1 MPVSSPIPPQAGPTW
16 PQAIEF
22 ELVTDS
28 LAEALERRVAALE
41 YALCSPLARRRL
53 RRHIRC
59 ANRGFAWAGP
69 SFWDQRLEAT
79 TSEWLS
85 GSCAEL
91 TAGQR

>member
-1 MPVSSPIPPQAGPTW
+1 MPVSSPNPPGAGPNW

-41 YALCSPLARRRL
+41 HALCSPAARRRL
-53 RRHIRC
+53 RRNIRR
-59 ANRGFAWAGP
+59 ANRAFAWAGP
-69 SFWDQRLEAT
+69 DFWDRRLEST

-85 GSCAEL
+85 GSLAAPAE
-91 TAGQR
+91 QR